1 MKKVILIIA
10 GLVLVVSGVA
20 AVSAY
25 EAHTI
30 NIKATVE
37 NAITVSPD
45 EDWLVGERDGGNGTI
60 FPQEFFEKHYTVSLS
75 NSFLAQK
82 WERDAYGYIIG
93 PGRVNAVAYSIVAEE
108 KWLAEADPATPTD
121 PTDDDYYAW
130 MGEFVKTGI
139 NLVDNRLDV
148 TVKGGSPGGP
158 PGGDGLN
165 FADTDWNL
173 VGARP
178 AGPAPA
184 ISSIQSAILGLQP
197 GGEVQL
203 DSFSLY
209 IGVDAPVFAG
219 YYNYW
224 SDVCPKPNGLDAPT
238 WEIPALD
245 PRHNNGLGTDFG
257 LDIKIQVTDIY
268 FQQPAS

>member
-1 MKKVILIIA
+1 MRKVILIIA

-30 NIKATVE
+30 NVKATVE

-45 EDWLVGERDGGNGTI
+45 EDWLVGEEDGGDGTI
-60 FPQEFFEKHYTVSLS
+60 FPQEFFEKHYEVSLS
-75 NSFLAQK
+75 SSFLAQK
-82 WERDAYGYIIG
+82 WERDVYGYITG
-93 PGRVNAVAYSIVAEE
+93 PGRVNAVAYDIVAEE
-108 KWLAEADPATPTD
+108 KLLND
-121 PTDDDYYAW
+121 PTPGQPYSGDETYYAW

-139 NLVDNRLDV
+139 NLVDNRTDV

-165 FADTDWNL
+165 FADTNWNL
-173 VGARP
+173 VGPRP

-184 ISSIQSAILGLQP
+184 VSSIQSAILGIQP

-203 DSFSLY
+203 DSFTLY
-209 IGVDAPVFAG
+209 IGVDAPVFEG

-245 PRHNNGLGTDFG
+245 PRHNNGMGTDFG

-268 FQQPAS
+268 FEQPV